1 MKLQSVFITVI
12 VAFLWVVLYWL
23 NHTIFRF
30 TEITAITSL
39 VFIPSGYKIAVVSV
53 FRLRSWLGLFL
64 GSLTTGF
71 LFLNKFSFE
80 DVVVFSFL
88 SATLPFVALKLSEYI
103 RPLRW
108 DLSNLDVWHISIMGF
123 TYTAL
128 NGIFHVCYRYH
139 VLFFRDVHEVQEL
152 LAMMVGDILGILI
165 AMLIVAR
172 LSKLKAVKNF
182 LYK

>member
-1 MKLQSVFITVI
+1 MKFQSVFITVI
-12 VAFLWVVLYWL
+12 VAFLWVIFYYF
-23 NHTIFRF
+23 NHIIFRF
-30 TEITAITSL
+30 TETTVITSL
-39 VFIPSGYKIAVVSV
+39 IFIPSGYKLAVVSV

-80 DVVVFSFL
+80 DVMVFSFL
-88 SATLPFVALKLSEYI
+88 SATLPFVALKLSGYI
-103 RPLRW
+103 RPLRC
-108 DLSNLDVWHISIMGF
+108 DLSNLDIWHISIMGF
-123 TYTAL
+123 TYAAL

-139 VLFFRDVHEVQEL
+139 VLFLRDVHEVQEL

-172 LSKLKAVKNF
+172 LSKLKAVRNF